1 MKGRWEQEAGNPGS
15 DTLGD
20 SGNICRADGLGQ
32 WPRSPQSEPKQETQE
47 KWVQSLGRENLLEE
61 GMFKARKVTSTTS

>member
-32 WPRSPQSEPKQETQE
+32 WPRSPQSERVEHTEPREEAKAHVDLFCFFS
-47 KWVQSLGRENLLEE
+47 WFMSLLTAELR
-61 GMFKARKVTSTTS
+61 